1 MKYFETEFTISGPEE
16 LIQDARDV
24 LAAMAGEAGYETFED
39 TTEGIKGYVQQE
51 LYDADAVAALIGDF
65 PFEDVTIGYVTR
77 EAEYRD
83 WNEQWENEG
92 FEPIFITN
100 DCVVHDGR
108 HLPDK
113 PCSTMV
119 EIDAKLAFG
128 TGTHETTRMVA
139 QQLILSNPCG
149 KTVLDCGCGTG
160 ILGIIA
166 LKLGASHVVGYDIDE
181 WSADN
186 TRHNAVINGV
196 GDNYDA
202 LLGDAGTV
210 EGISRQFDI
219 ILANINRNIL
229 LADMPRWRQL
239 LSSAGTLILSGF
251 YASDIEPLTV
261 KAAELGLNVISRH
274 NDGDWH
280 CLVLG
285 AQNWK

>member
-1 MKYFETEFTISGPEE
+1 MKYFETEFKISGPEA

-24 LAAMAGEAGYETFED
+24 LAAMAGDAGYETFED
-39 TTEGIKGYVQQE
+39 TADGIKGYVQQDF
-51 LYDADAVAALIGDF
+51 YDEDALAAIIADF
-65 PFEDVTIGYVTR
+65 PFDDITIEYVTR

-92 FEPIFITN
+92 FEPIFIT
-100 DCVVHDGR
+100 DECVVHDGR
-108 HLPDK
+108 HLPAK
-113 PCSTMV
+113 TCKTMV

-139 QQLILSNPCG
+139 QQLILSEPCG

-166 LKLGASHVVGYDIDE
+166 LKHGASHVVGYDIDE

-186 TRHNAVINGV
+186 ARHNAVINGV
-196 GDNYDA
+196 GDDFDA
-202 LLGDAGTV
+202 LLGDTGVV

-229 LADMPRWRQL
+229 LADMPRWRPL
-239 LSSAGTLILSGF
+239 MSPSGILILSGF
-251 YASDIEPLTV
+251 YASDVEPLTT
-261 KAAELGLNVISRH
+261 KASELGLKVQSH
-274 NDGDWH
+274 QEDGDWQ
-280 CLVLG
+280 CLVF
-285 AQNWK
+285 KVR

>member
-1 MKYFETEFTISGPEE
+1 MKYFETEFKISGPEA

-24 LAAMAGEAGYETFED
+24 LAAMAGDAGYETFED
-39 TTEGIKGYVQQE
+39 TADGIKGYVQQDF
-51 LYDADAVAALIGDF
+51 YDEDALAAIIADF
-65 PFEDVTIGYVTR
+65 PFDDITIEYVTR

-92 FEPIFITN
+92 FEPIFIT
-100 DCVVHDGR
+100 DECVVHDGR
-108 HLPDK
+108 HLPAK
-113 PCSTMV
+113 TCKTMV

-139 QQLILSNPCG
+139 QQLILSEPCG

-166 LKLGASHVVGYDIDE
+166 LKHGASHVVGYDIDE

-186 TRHNAVINGV
+186 ARHNAVINGV
-196 GDNYDA
+196 GDDFDA
-202 LLGDAGTV
+202 LLGDTGVV

-229 LADMPRWRQL
+229 LADMPRWRPL
-239 LSSAGTLILSGF
+239 MSPSGILILSGF
-251 YASDIEPLTV
+251 YASDVEPLTT
-261 KAAELGLNVISRH
+261 KASELGLKVQSH
-274 NDGDWH
+274 QEDGDWQ
-280 CLVLG
+280 CLILK
-285 AQNWK
+285 NYS

>member
-1 MKYFETEFTISGPEE
+1 MKYFETEFKISGPEA

-24 LAAMAGEAGYETFED
+24 LAAMAGDAGYETFED
-39 TTEGIKGYVQQE
+39 TADGIKGYVQQDFYAE
-51 LYDADAVAALIGDF
+51 DALAAIIADF
-65 PFEDVTIGYVTR
+65 PFDDITIEYVTR

-92 FEPIFITN
+92 FEPIFIT
-100 DCVVHDGR
+100 DECVVHDGR
-108 HLPDK
+108 HLPAK
-113 PCSTMV
+113 TCKTMV

-139 QQLILSNPCG
+139 QQLILSEPCG

-166 LKLGASHVVGYDIDE
+166 LKHGASHVVGYDIDE

-186 TRHNAVINGV
+186 ARHNAVINGV
-196 GDNYDA
+196 GDDFDA
-202 LLGDAGTV
+202 LLGDTGVV

-229 LADMPRWRQL
+229 LADMPRWRPL
-239 LSSAGTLILSGF
+239 MSPSGILILSGF
-251 YASDIEPLTV
+251 YASDVEPLTT
-261 KAAELGLNVISRH
+261 KASELGLKVQSH
-274 NDGDWH
+274 QEDGDWQ
-280 CLVLG
+280 CLILK
-285 AQNWK
+285 NYS

>member
-1 MKYFETEFTISGPEE
+1 MKYFETEFKISGPEA

-24 LAAMAGEAGYETFED
+24 LAAMAGDAGYETFED
-39 TTEGIKGYVQQE
+39 TADGIKGYVQQDF
-51 LYDADAVAALIGDF
+51 YDEDALAAIIADF
-65 PFEDVTIGYVTR
+65 PFDDITIEYVTR

-92 FEPIFITN
+92 FEPIFIT
-100 DCVVHDGR
+100 DECVVHDGR
-108 HLPDK
+108 HLPAK
-113 PCSTMV
+113 TCKTMV

-139 QQLILSNPCG
+139 QQLILSEPCG

-166 LKLGASHVVGYDIDE
+166 LKHGASHVVGYDIDE

-186 TRHNAVINGV
+186 ARHNAVINGV
-196 GDNYDA
+196 GDDFDA
-202 LLGDAGTV
+202 LLGDTGVV

-229 LADMPRWRQL
+229 LADMPRWRPL
-239 LSSAGTLILSGF
+239 MSPSGILTLSGF
-251 YASDIEPLTV
+251 YASDVEPLTT
-261 KAAELGLNVISRH
+261 KASELGLKVQSH
-274 NDGDWH
+274 QEDGDWQ
-280 CLVLG
+280 CLILK
-285 AQNWK
+285 NYS

>member
-1 MKYFETEFTISGPEE
+1 MKYFETEFKISGPEA

-24 LAAMAGEAGYETFED
+24 LAAMAGDAGYETFED
-39 TTEGIKGYVQQE
+39 TADGIKGYVQQDFYAE
-51 LYDADAVAALIGDF
+51 DALAAIIADF
-65 PFEDVTIGYVTR
+65 PFDDITIEYVTR

-92 FEPIFITN
+92 FDPIFIT
-100 DCVVHDGR
+100 DECVVHDGR
-108 HLPDK
+108 HLPAK
-113 PCSTMV
+113 TCKTMV

-139 QQLILSNPCG
+139 QQLILSEPCG

-166 LKLGASHVVGYDIDE
+166 LKHGASHVVGYDIDE

-186 TRHNAVINGV
+186 ARHNAVINGV
-196 GDNYDA
+196 GDDFDA
-202 LLGDAGTV
+202 LLGDTGVV

-229 LADMPRWRQL
+229 LADMPRWRPL
-239 LSSAGTLILSGF
+239 MSPSGILILSGF
-251 YASDIEPLTV
+251 YASDVEPLTT
-261 KAAELGLNVISRH
+261 KASELGLKVQSH
-274 NDGDWH
+274 QEDGDWQ
-280 CLVLG
+280 CLVF
-285 AQNWK
+285 KVR

>member
-1 MKYFETEFTISGPEE
+1 MKYFETEFKISGPEA

-24 LAAMAGEAGYETFED
+24 LAAMAGDAGYETFED
-39 TTEGIKGYVQQE
+39 TADGIKGYVQQDFYAE
-51 LYDADAVAALIGDF
+51 DALAAIIADF
-65 PFEDVTIGYVTR
+65 PFDDITIEYVTR

-92 FEPIFITN
+92 FEPIFIT
-100 DCVVHDGR
+100 DECVVHDGR
-108 HLPDK
+108 HLPSK
-113 PCSTMV
+113 TCKTMV

-139 QQLILSNPCG
+139 QQLVLSEPCG

-166 LKLGASHVVGYDIDE
+166 LKHGASHVVGYDIDE

-186 TRHNAVINGV
+186 ARHNAVINGV
-196 GDNYDA
+196 GDDFDA
-202 LLGDAGTV
+202 LLGDTGVV

-229 LADMPRWRQL
+229 LSDMPRWRPL
-239 LSSAGTLILSGF
+239 MSPSGILILSGF
-251 YASDIEPLTV
+251 YASDVEPLTT
-261 KAAELGLNVISRH
+261 KASELGLKVQSH
-274 NDGDWH
+274 QEDGDWQ
-280 CLVLG
+280 CLVF
-285 AQNWK
+285 KVR

>member
-1 MKYFETEFTISGPEE
+1 MKYFETEFKISGPEA

-24 LAAMAGEAGYETFED
+24 LAAMAGDAGYETFED
-39 TTEGIKGYVQQE
+39 TADGIKGYVQQDFYAE
-51 LYDADAVAALIGDF
+51 DALAAIIADF
-65 PFEDVTIGYVTR
+65 PFDDITIEYVTR

-92 FEPIFITN
+92 FEPIFIT
-100 DCVVHDGR
+100 DECVVHDGR
-108 HLPDK
+108 HLPSK
-113 PCSTMV
+113 TCKTMV

-139 QQLILSNPCG
+139 QQLILSEPCG

-166 LKLGASHVVGYDIDE
+166 LKHGASHVVGYDIDE

-186 TRHNAVINGV
+186 ARHNAVINGV
-196 GDNYDA
+196 GDDFDA
-202 LLGDAGTV
+202 LLGDAGIV

-229 LADMPRWRQL
+229 LSDMPRWRPL
-239 LSSAGTLILSGF
+239 MSPSGILILSGF
-251 YASDIEPLTV
+251 YASDVEPLTT
-261 KAAELGLNVISRH
+261 KASELGLKVQSH
-274 NDGDWH
+274 KEDGDWQ
-280 CLVLG
+280 CLILK
-285 AQNWK
+285 NYS

>member
-1 MKYFETEFTISGPEE
+1 MKYFETEFQISGPEE

-39 TTEGIKGYVQQE
+39 TAEGIKGYVQQD
-51 LYDADAVAALIGDF
+51 LYAEDAVAAVIADF
-65 PFEDVTIGYVTR
+65 PFEDITVSYVTR

-92 FEPIFITN
+92 FEPIFITRE
-100 DCVVHDGR
+100 CVVHDGR
-108 HLPDK
+108 HLPEK
-113 PCSTMV
+113 PCKTMV

-139 QQLILSNPCG
+139 QQLILSDPYG
-149 KTVLDCGCGTG
+149 KNVLDCGCGTG

-186 TRHNAVINGV
+186 ARHNAVINGV
-196 GDNYDA
+196 GDDYDA
-202 LLGDAGTV
+202 RLGDAGIV
-210 EGISRQFDI
+210 EAESQQFDI

-229 LADMPRWRQL
+229 LADMPRWRPL
-239 LSSAGTLILSGF
+239 MSPSGTLILSGF
-251 YASDIEPLTV
+251 YASDVEALTT
-261 KAAELGLNVISRH
+261 KAAELGLKVQAH
-274 NDGDWH
+274 HEDGDWQ
-280 CLVLG
+280 CLVF
-285 AQNWK
+285 KVR

>member
-1 MKYFETEFTISGPEE
+1 MKYFETEFKISGPEA

-24 LAAMAGEAGYETFED
+24 LAAMAGDAGYETFED
-39 TTEGIKGYVQQE
+39 TADGIKGYVQQDF
-51 LYDADAVAALIGDF
+51 YDEDALAAIIADF
-65 PFEDVTIGYVTR
+65 PFDDITIEYVTR

-92 FEPIFITN
+92 FDPIFIT
-100 DCVVHDGR
+100 DECVVHDGR
-108 HLPDK
+108 HLPAK
-113 PCSTMV
+113 TCKTMV

-139 QQLILSNPCG
+139 QQLILSEPCG

-166 LKLGASHVVGYDIDE
+166 LKHGASHVVGYDIDE

-186 TRHNAVINGV
+186 ARHNAVINGV
-196 GDNYDA
+196 GDDFDA
-202 LLGDAGTV
+202 LLGDTGVV

-229 LADMPRWRQL
+229 LADMPRWRPL
-239 LSSAGTLILSGF
+239 MSPSGILILSGF
-251 YASDIEPLTV
+251 YASDVEPLTT
-261 KAAELGLNVISRH
+261 KASELGLKVQSH
-274 NDGDWH
+274 QEDGDWQ
-280 CLVLG
+280 CLILK
-285 AQNWK
+285 NYS

>member
-1 MKYFETEFTISGPEE
+1 MKYFETEFKISGPEA

-24 LAAMAGEAGYETFED
+24 LAAMAGDAGYETFED
-39 TTEGIKGYVQQE
+39 TADGIKGYVQQDF
-51 LYDADAVAALIGDF
+51 YDEDALAAIIADF
-65 PFEDVTIGYVTR
+65 PFDDITIEYVTR

-92 FEPIFITN
+92 FDPIFIT
-100 DCVVHDGR
+100 DECVVHDGR
-108 HLPDK
+108 HLPAK
-113 PCSTMV
+113 TCKTMV

-139 QQLILSNPCG
+139 HQLILSEPCG

-166 LKLGASHVVGYDIDE
+166 LKHGASHVVGYDIDE

-186 TRHNAVINGV
+186 ARHNAVINGV
-196 GDNYDA
+196 GDDFDA
-202 LLGDAGTV
+202 LLGDTGVV

-229 LADMPRWRQL
+229 LADMPRWRPL
-239 LSSAGTLILSGF
+239 MSPSGILILSGF
-251 YASDIEPLTV
+251 YASDVEPLTT
-261 KAAELGLNVISRH
+261 KASELGLKVQSH
-274 NDGDWH
+274 QEDGDWQ
-280 CLVLG
+280 CLVF
-285 AQNWK
+285 KVR

>member
-1 MKYFETEFTISGPEE
+1 MKYFETEFKISGPEA

-24 LAAMAGEAGYETFED
+24 LAAMAGDAGYETFED
-39 TTEGIKGYVQQE
+39 TADGIKGYVQQDFYAE
-51 LYDADAVAALIGDF
+51 DALAAIIADF
-65 PFEDVTIGYVTR
+65 PFDDITIEYVTR

-92 FEPIFITN
+92 FDPIFIT
-100 DCVVHDGR
+100 DECVVHDGR
-108 HLPDK
+108 HLPAK
-113 PCSTMV
+113 TCKTMV

-139 QQLILSNPCG
+139 QQLILSEPCG

-166 LKLGASHVVGYDIDE
+166 LKHGASHVVGYDIDE

-186 TRHNAVINGV
+186 ARHNAVINGV
-196 GDNYDA
+196 GDDFDA
-202 LLGDAGTV
+202 LLGDTGVV

-229 LADMPRWRQL
+229 LADMPRWRPL
-239 LSSAGTLILSGF
+239 MSPSGILILSGF
-251 YASDIEPLTV
+251 YATDVEPLTT
-261 KAAELGLNVISRH
+261 KASELGLKVQSH
-274 NDGDWH
+274 QEDGDWQ
-280 CLVLG
+280 CLVF
-285 AQNWK
+285 KVR